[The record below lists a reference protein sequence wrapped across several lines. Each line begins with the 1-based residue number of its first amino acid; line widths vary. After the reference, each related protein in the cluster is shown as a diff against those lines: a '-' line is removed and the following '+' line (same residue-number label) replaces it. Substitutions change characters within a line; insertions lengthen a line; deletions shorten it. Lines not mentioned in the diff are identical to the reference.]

1 MEPFGSGRYFRLR
14 LNKRFFGIQIG
25 MGGRG
30 RGRSTTTLH
39 LRQIPIPRTRRNKE
53 SADVVVINQE
63 PRMLAGP
70 AAISVPV
77 EQLQQQQQNPT
88 QSSTPPIKPGKPRTQ
103 IGAAAA
109 KSRRVPRPRRQVNPD
124 VEYRGYLLDIHPHS
138 VLRSAAVAAAATAQ
152 AEAQVPPHDEEKLET
167 HKPWFLKWLPCC
179 CVCGVKDDGKLWI
192 NLRNNLLVQLVGV
205 SSLRHLR
212 IGKLHVIT
220 TKTCSN

>member
-1 MEPFGSGRYFRLR
+1 MEPFGSGRYLR
-14 LNKRFFGIQIG
+14 LGPNKRFFGIHIG
-25 MGGRG
+25 MGGG
-30 RGRSTTTLH
+30 PFDYPPSPSNSH
-39 LRQIPIPRTRRNKE
+39 SPDEEEQEE
-53 SADVVVINQE
+53 SADVVVINRE

-109 KSRRVPRPRRQVNPD
+109 KSRRVPRPRRPVNLD
-124 VEYRGYLLDIHPHS
+124 VEYKGYLLDIHPHS

-152 AEAQVPPHDEEKLET
+152 AEAQVPPHDDEEKLET
-167 HKPWFLKWLPCC
+167 HKPWLPCC

-192 NLRNNLLVQLVGV
+192 N
-205 SSLRHLR
+205 
-212 IGKLHVIT
+212 
-220 TKTCSN
+220 